1 MSASGLS
8 ARQRAAEG
16 MYFASE
22 ERLAIGKYLE
32 RQVAEGK
39 IARSVLERFRAS
51 QEAGP
56 PTTKLRGNAEF
67 VFNYTPG
74 VSKLPPRASYMTHFG
89 ELGTQ
94 VSLGRG
100 RWSSDNTSIFSVSD
114 GKRLAQTPPKPLNN
128 YEAIRQTKIVR
139 AQLESPQVA
148 GLRLLPK
155 FTPGRALFWGSV
167 LAAWGTAA
175 TVASAARHLGIGS
188 WEEAGPRLREARLAP
203 LRDTL
208 AFTDGKGFGAEVQR
222 SETVRRLRDVLG
234 GKPAAA

>member
-1 MSASGLS
+1 MLLL
-8 ARQRAAEG
+8 Q
-16 MYFASE
+16 
-22 ERLAIGKYLE
+22 
-32 RQVAEGK
+32 GK

-188 WEEAGPRLREARLAP
+188 WEEAGPRLREVLTPFAADAEARLAP

-234 GKPAAA
+234 GKPVAA